1 MNCLHPISLPNP
13 RVRVLLDRLNSVSQI
28 RGPIHRSFVEI
39 DKSLKDGNIDR
50 VSLSKRIKYLR
61 SLQDLDER
69 TDLVVRELEII
80 PWDIVVPCRTC
91 PNCLKKRQWEW
102 RGRLIKEFQH
112 QTMLGHN
119 CAMVTLTYA
128 PEYIKDAQVTYA
140 SDIAS
145 FFDGLRS
152 KFRRSFRHWCI
163 AELGEKKGRF
173 HVHCLIWDVPE
184 SFFKWSVNTPFGYK
198 SLHKCKNGQW
208 AGYAPILYKYW
219 PKGLNDTTL
228 CSINATTYVTDYL
241 TSQDEKGKS
250 RYFKGK
256 IYCSNGIGMHPDSD
270 GDFWQIYCKIRDD
283 VKKGIYPTW
292 KYGNFTFPVPTY
304 IFNKCVDR
312 FDRML
317 IQYCSS
323 MRSLC
328 AGGKFECNGHRFESM
343 LDYYNFIKSFY
354 SGVYNVITPYEDL
367 YLEDRNFSHFKSL
380 VLAHIESSEYKENE
394 LMLNDYCDEFYVDV
408 SIFDS
413 PPPF

>member
-13 RVRVLLDRLNSVSQI
+13 RVRVLLDRLNGIGEVRQ
-28 RGPIHRSFVEI
+28 PIERSFNEL
-39 DKSLKDGNIDR
+39 DKSLKDGKIDR
-50 VSLSKRIKYLR
+50 SSLSKRIKYLR
-61 SLQDLDER
+61 SLQNLDER
-69 TDLVVRELEII
+69 TDLVVRELDII
-80 PWDIVVPCRTC
+80 PWDIFVPCRIC

-128 PEYIKDAQVTYA
+128 PEYIADAKETYA

-184 SFFKWSVNTPFGYK
+184 SFFEWSVNTPFGYK

-270 GDFWQIYCKIRDD
+270 DDFWQIYCKIRDD

-292 KYGNFTFPVPTY
+292 KYGNFVFPVPTY
-304 IFNKCVDR
+304 IYNKCVDR
-312 FDRML
+312 FDKML

-323 MRSLC
+323 MRSLRG
-328 AGGKFECNGHRFESM
+328 GGKFECNGHRFESM
-343 LDYYNFIKSFY
+343 SDYYSFIKSFY
-354 SGVYNVITPYEDL
+354 SGVYNVITQEEEL
-367 YLEDRNFSHFKSL
+367 FLEDRKFRDFKSL
-380 VLAHIESSEYKENE
+380 VLAYIESSEYKENE
-394 LMLNDYCDEFYVDV
+394 LLLNVYCDEFYIDL

>member
-13 RVRVLLDRLNSVSQI
+13 RVRTLLDLLNGILEIGDPI
-28 RGPIHRSFVEI
+28 RRSLNKL
-39 DKSLKDGNIDR
+39 DKSLRAGKIDR
-50 VSLSKRIKYLR
+50 LSLSRRIKYLR
-61 SLQDLDER
+61 SLDDLDER
-69 TDLVVRELEII
+69 ADLVLRELEFI

-128 PEYIKDAQVTYA
+128 PKFIHNAQETYPG
-140 SDIAS
+140 DIAK

-152 KFRRSFRHWCI
+152 KFRMSFRHWCI
-163 AELGEKKGRF
+163 AELGEKRGRF
-173 HVHCLIWDVPE
+173 HVHCLIWDVPD
-184 SFFKWSVNTPFGYK
+184 SFFEWCEYTPFGYK
-198 SLHKCKNGQW
+198 SVHKCKNGEL

-270 GDFWQIYCKIRDD
+270 DDFWQIYCKIRED

-292 KYGNFTFPVPTY
+292 KYGNFDFPVPTY
-304 IFNKCVDR
+304 IYNKCVDR

-317 IQYCSS
+317 VQYCSS
-323 MRSLC
+323 MRSLQK
-328 AGGKFECNGHRFESM
+328 GGRFELNKRRYNSM
-343 LDYYNFIKSFY
+343 SEYYTALKSFY
-354 SGVYNVITPYEDL
+354 RGVYKIVDPTEELIELDNDF
-367 YLEDRNFSHFKSL
+367 RKFKSL
-380 VLAHIESSEYKENE
+380 VLAHFNSDEYKENE
-394 LMLNDYCDEFYVDV
+394 LKLNDYCDEFYIDL
-408 SIFDS
+408 SIFDLL
-413 PPPF
+413 PPF